1 VKAAATWSPCAPFNC
16 LHAPKKKKKGFF
28 SLRVVGAAWRRTLRL
43 FALFSTCFELPF

>member
-1 VKAAATWSPCAPFNC
+1 VVAVRTVQLPSRT
-16 LHAPKKKKKGFF
+16 KKKKKGFF